1 LYGPHTILYT
11 LIWVLTSFQGI
22 IKPIMTLQELK
33 THIIT
38 TIKAQFP
45 DAEVK
50 AAEFDVSYTTDAK
63 FGDFATNAAMKLARE
78 LKLAPREIAEKL
90 AGGLQADVP
99 GVARVE
105 VAGPGFLN
113 FAMTPEYW
121 QGQLAAVGEDFGRSD
136 LGKGKKVQV
145 EFISA
150 NPTGPTTIGNARGG
164 FLGDVLSRVLDRAG
178 YEVVREYYFNNAGTQ
193 ISKLLESVK
202 MEAGVLPETEE
213 RQYRGEYISQ
223 LASEFKQQLAE
234 KTDDELKTLITTTI
248 LKRYI
253 EPAVKAMGIEF
264 DVWFNEIDL
273 IKDGSFAETIKRLD
287 EKGLVFERDGAT
299 WLKTGELGD
308 ERGERV
314 IIKSNGDPTYM
325 APDIAYHVNIFE
337 KRRFDSAIKILGPDH
352 IAQFPSVYAA
362 IHALFPDKDF
372 RMASYQ
378 WLRVVR
384 DGKEVKV
391 SKRLGQFITVADLI
405 GQVGMPVARF
415 LTLMR
420 SADSHMDFDLDLAT
434 EQSAKNPYYYVM
446 YAYARANSILAKAAE
461 RGLKPG
467 DKPGTL
473 NDAEVALT
481 RAMSRLPEMLEEMAA
496 DYGVH
501 RLTFYGLELTK
512 LFTDVYESTRIIDLE
527 PAEAAEK
534 LYVVQQFV
542 TFMNVY
548 WSLLGIPAQ
557 QRMTREG

>member
-1 LYGPHTILYT
+1 
-11 LIWVLTSFQGI
+11 
-22 IKPIMTLQELK
+22 LQ
-33 THIIT
+33 
-38 TIKAQFP
+38 
-45 DAEVK
+45 
-50 AAEFDVSYTTDAK
+50 S
-63 FGDFATNAAMKLARE
+63 
-78 LKLAPREIAEKL
+78 
-90 AGGLQADVP
+90 DVP
-99 GVARVE
+99 GVAKAE

-113 FAMTPEYW
+113 FTMSAQYW
-121 QGQLAAVGEDFGRSD
+121 QDQLAAIDADYARSTFGA
-136 LGKGKKVQV
+136 GHKVQV

-178 YEVVREYYFNNAGTQ
+178 YDVTREYYFNNAGTQ

-202 MEAGVLPETEE
+202 MEAGITPETDE
-213 RQYRGEYISQ
+213 RQYRGEYIAQ
-223 LASEFKQQLAE
+223 LAAEFKPHLAE
-234 KTDDELKTLITTTI
+234 KSDSDLKELITTAI

-273 IKDGSFAETIKRLD
+273 IKDGSFDETIKRLD
-287 EKGLVFERDGAT
+287 EKGLVFKRDGAT

-337 KRRFDSAIKILGPDH
+337 KRRFDYSIKVLGPDH

-362 IHALFPDKDF
+362 IHALFPDKEF

-378 WLRVVR
+378 WLRVIR

-405 GQVGMPVARF
+405 DQVDMPVARF

-446 YAYARANSILAKAAE
+446 YAYARAHSILAKAAD
-461 RGLKPG
+461 RGLKPAG
-467 DKPGTL
+467 KPGQL
-473 NDAEVALT
+473 SDAE
-481 RAMSRLPEMLEEMAA
+481 RAMIRAMTRLPEMIEEIAQ

-512 LFTDVYESTRIIDLE
+512 LFTDVYESTRIIDL
-527 PAEAAEK
+527 PALEAADR
-534 LYVVQQFV
+534 LYVVQRFV
-542 TFMNVY
+542 TFMDVY
-548 WSLLGIPAQ
+548 WSLLGIEPQ
-557 QRMTREG
+557 QRMTHEA